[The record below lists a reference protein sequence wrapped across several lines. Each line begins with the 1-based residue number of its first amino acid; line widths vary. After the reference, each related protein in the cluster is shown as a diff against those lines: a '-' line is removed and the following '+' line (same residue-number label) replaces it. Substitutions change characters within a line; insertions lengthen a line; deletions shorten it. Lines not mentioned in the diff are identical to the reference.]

1 MLVDGLFGKFH
12 KLLHLLC
19 AIGAGDVFD
28 CFRAVC
34 DRIHDLI
41 CMGDGLSCDMFVT
54 EIDCVQDPFT
64 FGFFNVTSV
73 RAIMFGGS

>member
-1 MLVDGLFGKFH
+1 MDGLFCKFY
-12 KLLHLLC
+12 KLPHLIC
-19 AIGAGDVFD
+19 TIGAGDVFD
-28 CFRAVC
+28 CFPTVC
-34 DRIHDLI
+34 NHVHDLI

-73 RAIMFGGS
+73 RAIIFGGS